1 MILTCSSCSTRYLV
15 DPAQLGASGRV
26 VRCAKCGHSWME
38 TPSAEQL
45 AAAPSA
51 APPPPP
57 SFVSGQLPVPAARL
71 RRKRLPVLTWL
82 GLSLVVLVMAAAV
95 VEGRDAIVA
104 QWPYAERLYRAA
116 GFTGEAS
123 IEQGSDSAA
132 MSGG

>member
-15 DPAQLGASGRV
+15 DPAQLGPSGRL
-26 VRCAKCGHSWME
+26 VRCAKCGHSWTE
-38 TPSAEQL
+38 TPSPEHL
-45 AAAPSA
+45 AAAPA
-51 APPPPP
+51 AMPPPHI
-57 SFVSGQLPVPAARL
+57 FVSGQLPVPAVRP

-82 GLSLVVLVMAAAV
+82 GLSLAVLVMAAAV
-95 VEGRDAIVA
+95 VGGRDAIVA

-123 IEQGSDSAA
+123 VEQGSDSAA